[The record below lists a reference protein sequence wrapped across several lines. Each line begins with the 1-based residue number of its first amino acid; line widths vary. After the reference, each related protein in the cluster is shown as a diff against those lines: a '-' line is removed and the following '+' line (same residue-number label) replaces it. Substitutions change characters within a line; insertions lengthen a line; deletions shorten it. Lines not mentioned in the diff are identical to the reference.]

1 MYKFSDK
8 TVRIWDWVPG
18 SGYVERSDSPLRGH
32 KYQVTCVRISPQGA
46 MLASASVDGTAILWN
61 LQLGVK
67 LYTMVQVNGDAIRV
81 CRWLYCRF
89 SARVTFF
96 NISSADLHLTALF
109 WSQREIMEPCAS
121 GIWFTEA
128 WSGNYVFMSTALQER
143 NTLLKAAR

>member
-1 MYKFSDK
+1 MRLHIRLHPSYRLQVPSLLLKKNKSLTCVYKFSDK

-81 CRWLYCRF
+81 CR
-89 SARVTFF
+89 
-96 NISSADLHLTALF
+96 
-109 WSQREIMEPCAS
+109 
-121 GIWFTEA
+121 
-128 WSGNYVFMSTALQER
+128 
-143 NTLLKAAR
+143 